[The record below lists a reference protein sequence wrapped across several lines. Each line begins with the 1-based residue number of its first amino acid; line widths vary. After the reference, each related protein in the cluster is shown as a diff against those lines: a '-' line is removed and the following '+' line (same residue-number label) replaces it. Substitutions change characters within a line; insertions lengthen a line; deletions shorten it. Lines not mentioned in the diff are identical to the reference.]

1 MQNMPFSKTR
11 EIYFLQHP
19 KPKIHTN
26 GKTGNGQQEI
36 NKVLRPT
43 SVKEQSP
50 LWRTSS
56 YNPYLPSLVLSLAL

>member
-1 MQNMPFSKTR
+1 MQNMPFSKNR

-19 KPKIHTN
+19 NPKIHTN
-26 GKTGNGQQEI
+26 GKADDRQQEI
-36 NKVLRPT
+36 NKVHRPR

-56 YNPYLPSLVLSLAL
+56 YNPYLLSLVLSLAP